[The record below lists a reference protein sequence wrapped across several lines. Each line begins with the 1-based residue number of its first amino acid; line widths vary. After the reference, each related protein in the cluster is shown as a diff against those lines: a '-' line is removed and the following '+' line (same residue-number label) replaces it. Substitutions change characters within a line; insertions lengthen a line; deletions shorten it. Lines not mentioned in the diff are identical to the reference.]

1 MCKFYEI
8 NTSIENEEEDE
19 FYEDDEDEEREWCD

>member
-1 MCKFYEI
+1 MCKFYGI

-19 FYEDDEDEEREWCD
+19 FYDDDEDEEREWCD